1 MIKEEVEVIGT
12 SVQDLLR
19 EIVSINNNTHL
30 RSINETNAKRFLE
43 RHTNSGYVIISA
55 CRGSRDFNLDVTI
68 PQQLNKL
75 NQLNNQ
81 RTKELL
87 SDIKKKGF
95 TYTPCFGGF
104 IENKGLE
111 NEQEVYEQSFIIY
124 PYKRDESYNFQELKD
139 FAIEMCNKYDQN
151 SVLIK
156 APTDKPLYYNKNGDV
171 DDEMGND
178 VTFNDITQT
187 YFTDLNKN
195 TTNKIK
201 SDSTPTRFTFTE
213 TYIPLLPQ
221 SYSEGHIRYL
231 KGEIFRN

>member
-1 MIKEEVEVIGT
+1 MIREKVEVIGT
-12 SVQDLLR
+12 SVQDLLS

-55 CRGSRDFNLDVTI
+55 CRGSEDFNLDETN
-68 PQQLNKL
+68 PQELNKL
-75 NQLNNQ
+75 RQINNQ

-111 NEQEVYEQSFIIY
+111 NEQEVYEKSFIIY
-124 PYKRDESYNFQELKD
+124 PYKKNESYDFQELKD
-139 FAIEMCNKYDQN
+139 FAIEMCDKYDQE

-156 APTDKPLYYNKNGDV
+156 APTETPKCYNKNGDITI
-171 DDEMGND
+171 EMGND
-178 VTFNDITQT
+178 ATFNDVAQE

-195 TTNKIK
+195 TSNKINPNSK
-201 SDSTPTRFTFTE
+201 PTRFTFTE
-213 TYIPLLPQ
+213 TYIPLKPEN
-221 SYSEGHIRYL
+221 YSEGVVRFY
-231 KGEIFRN
+231 KGEKF

>member
-1 MIKEEVEVIGT
+1 MIKEKVEIIGT

-55 CRGSRDFNLDVTI
+55 CRGSEDFNLDETN

-75 NQLNNQ
+75 RQINNQ
-81 RTKELL
+81 RTKDLL

-111 NEQEVYEQSFIIY
+111 NEQEVYEKSFIIY

-139 FAIEMCNKYDQN
+139 FAIEMCNKYNQN

-156 APTDKPLYYNKNGDV
+156 APTEKPLYYDKNGGI

-178 VTFNDITQT
+178 VIFNDITQK
-187 YFTDLNKN
+187 YFTDLHKN
-195 TTNKIK
+195 TSNKIK
-201 SDSTPTRFTFTE
+201 SDSKPTRFTFTE
-213 TYIPLLPQ
+213 TYIPLKPQ
-221 SYSEGHIRYL
+221 CYSEGHIRYL
-231 KGEIFRN
+231 KGEIFSN